1 MAAGERPRQERR
13 QAAGAGRCLEQASC
27 AALAEEGPMTLAKA
41 LAAVAAAALL
51 TAEARAAD
59 LTIVS
64 GALGRDLDVLRQQ
77 LGMFEERTGHRVEV
91 VSMPASSTEQ
101 FSQFRLWLAAGNPD
115 IDVYRIDVIWAAQ
128 LAEHFVDLAPHAG
141 EAADEHFPAII
152 DSQTVEGRLVA
163 LPMFADAAA
172 LYYRADLLEK
182 HGHAPPA
189 TWAELTE
196 TAEAIQ
202 EAERAEGN
210 AGMHGFVFQGAAY
223 EGLTCNG
230 LEWVASHGGGHIVDS
245 DGTISV
251 NNPQAAEAL
260 ETAAGWVGTI
270 APQGVLAYQEEEARG
285 VWQTGNAVFMRNW
298 PYAYAL
304 GNSADS
310 PIRDQ
315 FEVVP
320 LPRGG
325 EGHSASCLGGWNLAV
340 SRYSPNVEAAIEL
353 VTYLTSAEAQ
363 KERAILNANLPTI
376 PALYDDAE
384 IAAEQPAVPRWRA
397 MFDSAVARPS
407 AATRR
412 SYNEVSSEFWTAVHD
427 TLSGNR
433 PAAAN
438 LNRLEV
444 RLNRLKGRGW

>member
-1 MAAGERPRQERR
+1 MRLA
-13 QAAGAGRCLEQASC
+13 C
-27 AALAEEGPMTLAKA
+27 AFL
-41 LAAVAAAALL
+41 AAAAAIL
-51 TAEARAAD
+51 AVEARSAD

-77 LGMFEERTGHRVEV
+77 LARFEEETGHTVEA

-115 IDVYRIDVIWAAQ
+115 IDVYRVDVIWAPQ
-128 LAEHFVDLAPHAG
+128 LADHFVDLAPHAG
-141 EAADEHFPAII
+141 EAAGEHFEAII

-182 HGHAPPA
+182 HGHAVPA

-196 TAEAIQ
+196 TAAAIQ
-202 EAERAEGN
+202 EAERAEGHS
-210 AGMHGFVFQGAAY
+210 GLHGFVFQGAAY

-230 LEWVASHGGGHIVDS
+230 LEWLASHGGGAVVEP
-245 DGTISV
+245 DGTVSV
-251 NNPQAAEAL
+251 NNPRAAEAL
-260 ETAAGWVGTI
+260 ETAAGWVGSI
-270 APQGVLAYQEEEARG
+270 APEGVLAYQEEEARG

-310 PIRDQ
+310 PIREQ
-315 FEVVP
+315 FEVAP
-320 LPRGG
+320 LPRGE
-325 EGHSASCLGGWNLAV
+325 EGRSAACLGGWNLAV
-340 SRYSPNVEAAIEL
+340 SRYSPNVDAAIEL
-353 VTYLTSAEAQ
+353 VTWLSSGEAQ
-363 KERAILNANLPTI
+363 KERAVLNANLPTI
-376 PALYDDAE
+376 PALYEDQE
-384 IAAEQPAVPRWRA
+384 IAAAQPVVPRWR
-397 MFDSAVARPS
+397 SVLEGAVARPS
-407 AATRR
+407 AATRG
-412 SYNEVSSEFWTAVHD
+412 SYNEVSSEFWSAVHD
-427 TLSGNR
+427 VLSGRR
-433 PAAAN
+433 PAAAS